1 MLRITRCL
9 VLLALVSFICGALQ
23 AQQGQDLASLAG
35 VVTDASGAVIP
46 GVTVTLKNPL
56 TGVVYT
62 ATTNK
67 EGFYRIP
74 AVVPAQT
81 YEVTFTATGFSD
93 ARFTDVPLL
102 VASART
108 QNAQLKAGEAVAI
121 EVSVEGQ
128 RNTINTIDATIGNN
142 LDIKAVDEL
151 PVLNRLSPVV
161 LFSQQPGVSSV
172 NGTTLSIAGARSD
185 QNAMT
190 IDGLDVNDIAA
201 GSSTSMVGNAP
212 VDSIQE
218 FRGTVAGLLASSGT
232 GGGGQF
238 QLITKSGTNKFH
250 GNINEYHRDA
260 STVANDWFNNNT
272 NPKLPRPN
280 YIRNQFGGNIGG
292 PVLKDRLFFFFNYY
306 GSRIVQSGTQNRIV
320 PLDSYRAG
328 NVSYIKATNGSTAC
342 AANSRQD
349 TTPQCIGVA
358 NINTLD
364 PRGQGFNS
372 NIQSVFNNRYPHAN
386 LLSQGD
392 GVNSGVYRFTF
403 PQPDNHNIY
412 VGKVDF
418 SLTQTQRIWARATV
432 SREDRVYAA
441 PQFPT
446 DPLTFPFQDRSYG
459 YVIGHNWTIGNNKV
473 NSFEYGDNI
482 TVFNF
487 PTLYNP
493 TGLNT
498 FTFGGGTTTFLNG
511 AYAAPG
517 SQRRRI
523 PIPVVRD
530 DFNWTIGRHNLS
542 FGGTF
547 KFIKTNSLLTNDYNF
562 VTLGLGGN
570 RTTLNASLRPSDI
583 RAGSTAS
590 NTYDSAFA
598 LALGRVGSINSNYN
612 YNAAGNALTQG
623 SGAVRRY
630 RYYQTELYFGDIWKV
645 TPHLTIDYGI
655 RWQYYSVPY
664 EANGLEAVQNT
675 TFDSYFAARQ
685 AQSRSGISSN
695 AAVPFI
701 TYNLGGK
708 ANNGPDLYSPNYKDF
723 APRFAFSYNP
733 ASDPKTVFNG
743 SVGIVFDRTVINAV
757 NFVQDQSSY
766 LFQNT
771 APQPYGGRS
780 SANADLLNDPRVGS
794 NLSIPAPAAAPAITK
809 PFTPYVTNNVG
820 NGLLS
825 GQFNTIIDPKLK
837 DPYSL
842 MYNFGM
848 QHEFPANFVMRLNYV
863 GRQGRRLLAQA
874 DASQLI
880 DFPDNA
886 SGQTLNQAFSNL
898 VVQSRAGGAF
908 TNQPFFQNQVT
919 GGTAYVYN
927 NYSSL
932 LFAGD
937 FADTVQALY
946 ASGRLGPNIGMPTQ
960 FAGNTFMTNKG
971 FSSYNGFLATLSKSS
986 SKGARFDV
994 NYTWSHSIDNVSAV
1008 ANFISSSQGYGYI
1021 CDVTQP
1027 RACRANSD
1035 FDINHVI
1042 SADFIY
1048 DLPFGRGRTFGANTP
1063 LWLDEIIGG
1072 WTLSGLPG
1080 WRSGQAL
1087 NTNTSAFVAGYANN
1101 SPAIFSGDRG
1111 AIRKRVHKAS
1121 NGAVTL
1127 FDDPTKAGAAF
1138 VGPIGLTIG
1147 NRNVL
1152 RGPSAWGM
1160 DAGLA
1165 KTFKVIPEKVNL
1177 KFRADAFNVFNHP
1190 VFSAPTSANQ
1200 NIFASTFGTLT
1211 SMQAWNGTTYRVA
1224 QFALR
1229 LEF

>member
-9 VLLALVSFICGALQ
+9 VLFALVSLICGGLR

-74 AVVPAQT
+74 GVVPAQT

-93 ARFTDVPLL
+93 ARFTNVPLL

-108 QNAQLKAGEAVAI
+108 QNAQLKVGEAVAI

-151 PVLNRLSPVV
+151 PVVNRISPVV

-172 NGTTLSIAGARSD
+172 NGTTLSVAGARSD
-185 QNAMT
+185 QNTMT

-218 FRGTVAGLLASSGT
+218 FRGTVAGLLAGSGT

-238 QLITKSGTNKFH
+238 QLITRSGTNRFH

-280 YIRNQFGGNIGG
+280 YIRNQFGGSIGG

-328 NVSYIKATNGSTAC
+328 NVSYIKASANGTAC
-342 AANSRQD
+342 AATSRQD

-358 NINTLD
+358 NIKSLD
-364 PRGQGFNS
+364 PQGQGFSANML
-372 NIQSVFNNRYPHAN
+372 SVFNNRYPRAN
-386 LLSQGD
+386 LLGQGD
-392 GVNSGVYRFTF
+392 GINSGVYRFTY
-403 PQPDNHNIY
+403 PAPDNHNIY
-412 VGKVDF
+412 VGKIDF
-418 SLTQTQRIWARATV
+418 NLTQSQRIWARATV

-441 PQFPT
+441 PQFAN
-446 DPLTFPFQDRSYG
+446 DPLTFPFQDRSYA
-459 YVIGHNWTIGNNKV
+459 YVIGHNWIIGNNKV

-482 TVFNF
+482 GVYNF

-498 FTFGGGTTTFLNG
+498 FTFGGGATTFLNG

-517 SQRRRI
+517 SQRRRV

-547 KFIKTNSLLTNDYNF
+547 KFIKTNSLLVNDYNF
-562 VTLGLGGN
+562 VNLGLGGN
-570 RTTLNASLRPSDI
+570 TNTLNSSLRPSDI
-583 RAGSTAS
+583 RAGTTAS
-590 NTYDSAFA
+590 TTYDSAFA
-598 LALGRVGSINSNYN
+598 LALGRVGSFSSNYN
-612 YNAAGNALTQG
+612 YTPSGNVITQG

-630 RYYQTELYFGDIWKV
+630 RYYQTEFYFADIWKV
-645 TPHLTIDYGI
+645 TPHLTIDYGVRYQI
-655 RWQYYSVPY
+655 YSVPF

-675 TFDSYFAARQ
+675 NFDSYFAARV
-685 AQSRSGISSN
+685 AQSRSGVSGDG
-695 AAVPFI
+695 AVPFI
-701 TYNLGGK
+701 TYQLGGK
-708 ANNGPDLYSPNYKDF
+708 ANNGPDLYSPNYKDL

-766 LFQNT
+766 LFQNS
-771 APQPYGGRS
+771 ASRPYG
-780 SANADLLNDPRVGS
+780 SANANSALLNDPRVGT
-794 NLSIPAPAAAPAITK
+794 NLSVPAPPTAPAISK
-809 PFTPYVTNNVG
+809 PYTPYVTGGVG
-820 NGLLS
+820 NGLA
-825 GQFNTIIDPKLK
+825 GNQFNTIIDPKLK

-842 MYNFGM
+842 MYNFGI
-848 QHEFPANFVMRLNYV
+848 QHEFSSNFVMRLNYV

-880 DFPDNA
+880 DFPDSR
-886 SGQTLNQAFSNL
+886 SGQTLNQAFSNI
-898 VVQSRAGGAF
+898 VTQSRASNSV
-908 TNQPFFQNQVT
+908 TNQPFFENQIGT
-919 GGTAYVYN
+919 GGTQFIYRNFA
-927 NYSSL
+927 SL
-932 LFAGD
+932 VQAGD
-937 FADTVQALY
+937 FADIMQALAANGY
-946 ASGRLGPNIGMPTQ
+946 IAPNIGMPTQ

-971 FSSYNGFLATLSKSS
+971 FSSYNGFLATVSKNSA
-986 SKGARFDV
+986 KGARFDV

-1008 ANFISSSQGYGYI
+1008 ANFIPSSQGFGYV
-1021 CDVTQP
+1021 CDVLQP

-1087 NTNTSAFVAGYANN
+1087 NTRTNAYVAGYANN
-1101 SPAIFSGDRG
+1101 SPAIFNGDTG
-1111 AIRKRVHKAS
+1111 AVRKRIHKTS
-1121 NGAVTL
+1121 NGGVSL
-1127 FDDPTKAGAAF
+1127 FDDPTKAAGAF
-1138 VGPIGLTIG
+1138 TGPIGLRIG
-1147 NRNVL
+1147 DRNVL

-1165 KTFKVIPEKVNL
+1165 KTFKIIPEKVNL
-1177 KFRADAFNVFNHP
+1177 KFRADAYNVFNHP
-1190 VFSAPTSANQ
+1190 VFSAPTTTNQ

-1211 SMQAWNGTTYRVA
+1211 TMQAWNGTSFRVA